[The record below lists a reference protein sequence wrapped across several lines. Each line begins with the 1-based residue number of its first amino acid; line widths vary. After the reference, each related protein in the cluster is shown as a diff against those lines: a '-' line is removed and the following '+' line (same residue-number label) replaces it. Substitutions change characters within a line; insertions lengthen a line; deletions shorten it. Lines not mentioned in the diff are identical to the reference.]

1 MAETWDISLKNAD
14 GDVLLNLEGFADVY
28 KAEEAFLAI
37 AGKYIVSDRN
47 NPYDTRV
54 CAYSL
59 YNHETGTEYKLEH
72 LI

>member
-37 AGKYIVSDRN
+37 AGKHIVSDRN

-54 CAYSL
+54 CAYCL
-59 YNHETGTEYKLEH
+59 FNHETGMKYKLEP
-72 LI
+72 LM